1 MAEKNTPNRTYS
13 EKCSVMTPKWIA
25 AAPRER
31 AARATGSVRAEA
43 AVHQVRK
50 SIVLIHPDYEP
61 VEHLVLALWI
71 LAVPPVRAL
80 AMASDPK
87 RPGDEHSRSG
97 FSGSPVFL
105 DLDP

>member
-61 VEHLVLALWI
+61 VEHLVLAL
-71 LAVPPVRAL
+71 
-80 AMASDPK
+80 
-87 RPGDEHSRSG
+87 RPQGTRDEACCAAPRMCLTHYLLGREANHDRR
-97 FSGSPVFL
+97 FCC
-105 DLDP
+105 